1 MLKGLVK
8 MSCGENPPGAGD
20 GRVFKPRSAK
30 TSCEAFLQ
38 AGINLVV
45 ILPVRAVSDAP
56 ETILRFPRPQPWLG
70 NLSRVGFAPAF
81 ATTRRPRIVREPWS
95 RCLGAGTL
103 GPEGNGRAGASTPR
117 LANNSR
123 S

>member
-38 AGINLVV
+38 AGITGV
-45 ILPVRAVSDAP
+45 A
-56 ETILRFPRPQPWLG
+56 G
-70 NLSRVGFAPAF
+70 
-81 ATTRRPRIVREPWS
+81 IVLNE
-95 RCLGAGTL
+95 LTL
-103 GPEGNGRAGASTPR
+103 FR
-117 LANNSR
+117 LISVAQSP
-123 S
+123 